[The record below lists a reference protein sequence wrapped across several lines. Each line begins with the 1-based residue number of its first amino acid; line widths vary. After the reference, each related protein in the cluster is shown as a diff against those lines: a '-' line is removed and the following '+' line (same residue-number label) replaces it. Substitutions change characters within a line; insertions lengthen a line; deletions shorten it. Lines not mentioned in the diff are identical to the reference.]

1 MIVHFLVYLPGTRF
15 ELVTRGFSIH
25 CSAPE
30 LSRRNHTSL
39 LPDSNRWPLHYKC
52 NALPTE
58 LKRQMYAALR
68 YTFGSSWIRT
78 SEGINQR
85 IYNPPPLTTR
95 TPTPKAYIATLSEW
109 QDSNLRPHLPKRR
122 ALPNCA
128 TLRNH
133 TCIWDGR
140 IRTFDT
146 RNQKPTPCHLATP
159 HTQYNAYFCTFCIV

>member
-1 MIVHFLVYLPGTRF
+1 MQLYD
-15 ELVTRGFSIH
+15 IH
-25 CSAPE
+25 
-30 LSRRNHTSL
+30 
-39 LPDSNRWPLHYKC
+39 
-52 NALPTE
+52 
-58 LKRQMYAALR
+58 
-68 YTFGSSWIRT
+68 FGSSWIRT

-159 HTQYNAYFCTFCIV
+159 HLVAQIVSKFDTHNTMLTFAPCFA

>member
-1 MIVHFLVYLPGTRF
+1 
-15 ELVTRGFSIH
+15 
-25 CSAPE
+25 
-30 LSRRNHTSL
+30 
-39 LPDSNRWPLHYKC
+39 
-52 NALPTE
+52 
-58 LKRQMYAALR
+58 MYAALR

-95 TPTPKAYIATLSEW
+95 TPTPKAHIAPLSEW

-128 TLRNH
+128 TLRSY
-133 TCIWDGR
+133 TCTWDGR

-159 HTQYNAYFCTFCIV
+159 HTRYNTYVCFWHSIMQSGISNNHCPIRKYIRMGVHLSKLGPYF